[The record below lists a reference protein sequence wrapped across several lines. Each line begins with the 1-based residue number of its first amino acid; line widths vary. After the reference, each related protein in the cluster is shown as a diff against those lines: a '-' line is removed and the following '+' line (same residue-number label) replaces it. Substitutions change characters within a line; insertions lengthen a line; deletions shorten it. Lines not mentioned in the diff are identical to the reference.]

1 MNGKDSFD
9 MNHIKEALQNDFD
22 NSYSIVKINKEKQLL
37 QEYPKDKFHQPKNL
51 NESYIDFI
59 SRHEINFSLDKESVI
74 EKFSFYNSSNEF
86 DKIYNE
92 LLTKKDYK
100 ADYDIFKFIYD
111 SLIEKIKVEEQIER
125 DKKELEERLK
135 QQELDVKAKGKR
147 TRGIIKKEKRT
158 N

>member
-1 MNGKDSFD
+1 M
-9 MNHIKEALQNDFD
+9 
-22 NSYSIVKINKEKQLL
+22 
-37 QEYPKDKFHQPKNL
+37 
-51 NESYIDFI
+51 
-59 SRHEINFSLDKESVI
+59 
-74 EKFSFYNSSNEF
+74 
-86 DKIYNE
+86 
-92 LLTKKDYK
+92 TKKDYK